1 MKNKINIFLNTKIK
15 LFLIDLFSD
24 YELSFIDLNEVQNFY
39 DNTATNIIFIN
50 DKESTKL
57 IDYKKLNDNFLILS
71 TLNIKNLNISNKLIK
86 IPKPINNLKTI
97 IENFIENKKIKFHD
111 ITIVNEK
118 LTNINS
124 NSFCYLTKLESE
136 ILTYL
141 IIEKEG
147 TKKYIQENILNIKS
161 TIQTNSL
168 DSHLTRIRKK
178 MYKIKTSVKIQS
190 KSEKLLIVI

>member
-141 IIEKEG
+141 IIEKKG

>member
-1 MKNKINIFLNTKIK
+1 MKNKINIFLDTKIK

-24 YELSFIDLNEVQNFY
+24 YELSFIDLNEIQNFY
-39 DNTATNIIFIN
+39 ENTGTNIIFSN

-57 IDYKKLNDNFLILS
+57 IDFKILNDNFLILS
-71 TLNIKNLNISNKLIK
+71 NLNIENLNISNQLIK
-86 IPKPINNLKTI
+86 IPKPINNIKTI
-97 IENFIENKKIKFHD
+97 VENFIENLKIKFHD

-118 LTNINS
+118 LTNINN

-141 IIEKEG
+141 IIEKKS
-147 TKKYIQENILNIKS
+147 TKKHIQENILNIKS

>member
-1 MKNKINIFLNTKIK
+1 MNKINIFSDKKLKI
-15 LFLIDLFSD
+15 FLSELFSG
-24 YELSFIDLNEVQNFY
+24 YELIFIELTEIQKYIENNG
-39 DNTATNIIFIN
+39 TNIIFIK
-50 DKESTKL
+50 DKENLKL
-57 IDYKKLNDNFLILS
+57 IDSKKLSDNFLILS
-71 TLNIKNLNISNKLIK
+71 NQKNKNLKPNNQQIK
-86 IPKPINNLKTI
+86 IPKSINIIKNTVKNFLENLK
-97 IENFIENKKIKFHD
+97 FKFHD

-118 LTNINS
+118 LTNINN
-124 NSFCYLTKLESE
+124 NSFCFLTKLESE

-141 IIEKEG
+141 IVEKQS

-190 KSEKLLIVI
+190 KSEKLLIKI

>member
-15 LFLIDLFSD
+15 LFLIELLSD
-24 YELSFIDLNEVQNFY
+24 YDPYFIDLNEIQKY
-39 DNTATNIIFIN
+39 YENTGTNIVFLN
-50 DKESTKL
+50 DKESTKY
-57 IDYKKLNDNFLILS
+57 INFKKLNDNFLILS
-71 TLNIKNLNISNKLIK
+71 SLNIKNINTNNQIIK
-86 IPKPINNLKTI
+86 TPKSINNIKTI
-97 IENFIENKKIKFHD
+97 VKNFIENLELKFHD

-118 LTNINS
+118 LTNINNS
-124 NSFCYLTKLESE
+124 SFCYLTKLESE

-141 IIEKEG
+141 IIEKES
-147 TKKYIQENILNIKS
+147 TKKHIQENILNIKS

>member
-1 MKNKINIFLNTKIK
+1 MKNKINIFLDTKIK
-15 LFLIDLFSD
+15 SFLIDLFSD
-24 YELSFIDLNEVQNFY
+24 YELSFIDLNEIQEFY
-39 DNTATNIIFIN
+39 ENTGINIIFIN
-50 DKESTKL
+50 DKESIRL
-57 IDYKKLNDNFLILS
+57 IDFKKLNDNFLVLS
-71 TLNIKNLNISNKLIK
+71 NLNINNTLIK
-86 IPKPINNLKTI
+86 IPKSINNIKTI
-97 IENFIENKKIKFHD
+97 IENFIENLKIKFHD

-118 LTNINS
+118 LTNINN

-141 IIEKEG
+141 IIEKES
-147 TKKYIQENILNIKS
+147 TKKHIQENILNIKS

-168 DSHLTRIRKK
+168 DSHPTRIRKK

>member
-1 MKNKINIFLNTKIK
+1 MKNKINIFLDTKIK
-15 LFLIDLFSD
+15 SFLIDLFSD
-24 YELSFIDLNEVQNFY
+24 YELSFIDLNEIQEFY
-39 DNTATNIIFIN
+39 ENTGINIIFIN
-50 DKESTKL
+50 DKESIRL
-57 IDYKKLNDNFLILS
+57 IDFKKLNDNFLVLS
-71 TLNIKNLNISNKLIK
+71 NLNINNTLIK
-86 IPKPINNLKTI
+86 IPKSINNIKTI
-97 IENFIENKKIKFHD
+97 IENFIENLKIKFHD

-118 LTNINS
+118 LTNINN

-141 IIEKEG
+141 IIEKES
-147 TKKYIQENILNIKS
+147 TKKHIQENILNIKS

-190 KSEKLLIVI
+190 KSEKLSIVI

>member
-1 MKNKINIFLNTKIK
+1 MKNKINIFSDNKINF
-15 LFLIDLFSD
+15 FLSELFSD
-24 YELSFIDLNEVQNFY
+24 YELFFIDLNEIQKY
-39 DNTATNIIFIN
+39 TENTGTNIILLN
-50 DKESTKL
+50 HKESIKL
-57 IDYKKLNDNFLILS
+57 IDTKKLNDNFLILS
-71 TLNIKNLNISNKLIK
+71 NLKNKYLNIKSKVIKTPKSIVSIKNIVENFVE
-86 IPKPINNLKTI
+86 NLKV
-97 IENFIENKKIKFHD
+97 KFHD

-118 LTNINS
+118 LTNINN

-141 IIEKEG
+141 IVEKES

-190 KSEKLLIVI
+190 KSEKLLIKI